1 MRRKSFLWGGSNPV
15 TRLSPSFP
23 TAYCVPSK
31 CQQFSTLTMMM
42 IMMFI
47 CYSNVKTQKTKLG
60 SATTDGQN
68 FFPSYNVVRQQLSH
82 CIDCF
87 LSQVPKCPSSKVIFF
102 LFLLWWACIAWS
114 VWCPKYLKSIE
125 QFWFFWLLL
134 NNTSLAIAL
143 KNIARSILWKKFR
156 QCEMQQC
163 QHCVETFLPIQSNI
177 NEV

>member
-1 MRRKSFLWGGSNPV
+1 MAMTTDLLGFGLDEDEKELSRRLSSSSLHSVVFVFVFVFVFPITKRRKSFLGGGSNPV

-47 CYSNVKTQKTKLG
+47 CYVNVKTQKTKLG

-87 LSQVPKCPSSKVIFF
+87 LSQVPKCPSAQAAK
-102 LFLLWWACIAWS
+102 
-114 VWCPKYLKSIE
+114 
-125 QFWFFWLLL
+125 
-134 NNTSLAIAL
+134 
-143 KNIARSILWKKFR
+143 
-156 QCEMQQC
+156 
-163 QHCVETFLPIQSNI
+163 
-177 NEV
+177 